1 MYSVEGEIIECFE
14 EITNEFKIIVV
25 SDDRDKFKGLQYLE
39 GGQPLKQFQRKPRS
53 TSHQDSKLKQK
64 N

>member
-25 SDDRDKFKGLQYLE
+25 SDDRDKFKGL
-39 GGQPLKQFQRKPRS
+39 
-53 TSHQDSKLKQK
+53 
-64 N
+64 